1 MNLLRPITDNITE
14 VLVMIIEF
22 TQTRQ
27 KILIQNIENAHNP
40 GFVPIDLRAGEF
52 SDLLNSAIDEHIRN
66 RRLVLRD
73 TEHVKFGMSGGFEA
87 RPVVDENAKELLEE
101 DRDEYLESQISKLLE
116 NSLNQRIAAELLR
129 QRQGTAAVDYHDRQK
144 RWGAENST
152 YNE

>member
-27 KILIQNIENAHNP
+27 KILTQNIENAHSP
-40 GFVPIDLRAGEF
+40 GFAPIDLTADEF
-52 SDLLNSAIDEHIRN
+52 SDLLNRAIDEHIRHQ
-66 RRLVLRD
+66 RLVLHD
-73 TEHVKFGMSGGFEA
+73 TENIKFGVGGSFEA

-101 DRDEYLESQISKLLE
+101 DGDEYLDSQISKLLE

-129 QRQGTAAVDYHDRQK
+129 QRQATPATVD
-144 RWGAENST
+144 SFF
-152 YNE
+152 